1 MLEPVDRN
9 VDNEQMRTALRTLV
23 ALVGGLAVD
32 FTPDAPAGALGDAG
46 GDPPASGTT
55 LVFIVEETGAIQ
67 CSRVWG

>member
-32 FTPDAPAGALGDAG
+32 FTPDAPAALGDAG

-67 CSRVWG
+67 CSRVWR

>member
-1 MLEPVDRN
+1 
-9 VDNEQMRTALRTLV
+9 
-23 ALVGGLAVD
+23 LAVD
-32 FTPDAPAGALGDAG
+32 FTPDAPAALGDAG